1 MKRAMADVRK
11 YTGGKAL
18 AEVFVGSRSDTN
30 SNIFELGKNRT
41 GLICPAITRY
51 FSQLSSFQ
59 V

>member
-1 MKRAMADVRK
+1 MADVRK